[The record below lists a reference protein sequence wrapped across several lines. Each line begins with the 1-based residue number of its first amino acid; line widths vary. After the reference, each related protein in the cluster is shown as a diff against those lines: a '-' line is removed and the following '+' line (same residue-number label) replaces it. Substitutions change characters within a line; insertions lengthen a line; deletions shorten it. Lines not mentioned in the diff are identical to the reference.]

1 MRYKSNMTEAYEKVL
16 QSQVKELKEDG
27 HIDVPSMKRLCKVI
41 TDNVNDIDMKL
52 DEMSGDESIDT
63 WWTNKMSASSTLIE
77 SCRNYIMNPESDV
90 EESVDLEEAF
100 MDAYVIRFKDKGASE
115 NSVVVF
121 KQEHDKDIYV
131 DFLKKKG
138 AKVLSVKKQ
147 NLNMKV

>member
-1 MRYKSNMTEAYEKVL
+1 MKYKSNMAEAYAKVL

-41 TDNVNDIDMKL
+41 TDNVNDIDTKL

-77 SCRNYIMNPESDV
+77 SCRNYIMNPEDDV
-90 EESVDLEEAF
+90 EESFDLGEAF
-100 MDAYVIRFKDKGASE
+100 MDAYVIRFRDKGASE

>member
-1 MRYKSNMTEAYEKVL
+1 MTEAYKKVL
-16 QSQVKELKEDG
+16 QGQIKEEGEVSMAIGQLKTTIENAQNLLSMLQGKGEDYD
-27 HIDVPSMKRLCKVI
+27 IEAWIQAKI
-41 TDNVNDIDMKL
+41 TDAEHGMSAIADYMKNNPEASE
-52 DEMSGDESIDT
+52 DEM
-63 WWTNKMSASSTLIE
+63 
-77 SCRNYIMNPESDV
+77 

>member
-1 MRYKSNMTEAYEKVL
+1 MRYRSNMTEAYKKVL
-16 QSQVKELKEDG
+16 QGQIKEEGEVSMAIGQLKTTIENAQNLLSMLQGKGEDYD
-27 HIDVPSMKRLCKVI
+27 IEAWIQAKI
-41 TDNVNDIDMKL
+41 TDAEHGMSAIADYMKNNPEASE
-52 DEMSGDESIDT
+52 DEM
-63 WWTNKMSASSTLIE
+63 
-77 SCRNYIMNPESDV
+77 

-100 MDAYVIRFKDKGASE
+100 MDAYVIRFRDKGASE

>member
-1 MRYKSNMTEAYEKVL
+1 MRYKSNMAEAYEKVL

-77 SCRNYIMNPESDV
+77 SCRNYIMHPESDV
-90 EESVDLEEAF
+90 EESFDLGEAF
-100 MDAYVIRFKDKGASE
+100 MDAYVIRFRDKGASE

-138 AKVLSVKKQ
+138 SRVLSVKKQ

>member
-1 MRYKSNMTEAYEKVL
+1 MLQGKGEDYDIEAWIQAK
-16 QSQVKELKEDG
+16 
-27 HIDVPSMKRLCKVI
+27 I
-41 TDNVNDIDMKL
+41 TDAEHGMSAIADYMKNNPEASE
-52 DEMSGDESIDT
+52 DEM
-63 WWTNKMSASSTLIE
+63 
-77 SCRNYIMNPESDV
+77 

>member
-1 MRYKSNMTEAYEKVL
+1 MRYKSNMAEAYAKVL
-16 QSQVKELKEDG
+16 QGQIKELKEDG

>member
-1 MRYKSNMTEAYEKVL
+1 MRYRSNMTEAYKKVL
-16 QSQVKELKEDG
+16 QGQIKEEGEVSMAIGQLKTTIENAQNLLSALQGKGEDYD
-27 HIDVPSMKRLCKVI
+27 IEAWIQSKI
-41 TDNVNDIDMKL
+41 TDAEHGMSAIADYMKNNPEASE
-52 DEMSGDESIDT
+52 DEM
-63 WWTNKMSASSTLIE
+63 
-77 SCRNYIMNPESDV
+77 

>member
-1 MRYKSNMTEAYEKVL
+1 MRYRSNMTEAYKKVL
-16 QSQVKELKEDG
+16 QGQIKEEGEVSMAIGQLKTTIENAQNLLSMLQGKGEDYD
-27 HIDVPSMKRLCKVI
+27 IEAWIQAKI
-41 TDNVNDIDMKL
+41 TDAEHGMSAIADYMKNNPEASE
-52 DEMSGDESIDT
+52 DEM
-63 WWTNKMSASSTLIE
+63 
-77 SCRNYIMNPESDV
+77 
-90 EESVDLEEAF
+90 EESVDLEEKF
-100 MDAYVIRFKDKGASE
+100 MDAYVIRFRDKGASE

>member
-1 MRYKSNMTEAYEKVL
+1 MRYKSNMAEAYKKVL
-16 QSQVKELKEDG
+16 QGQIKEEGEVSMAIGQLKTTIENAQNLLSMLQGKGEDYD
-27 HIDVPSMKRLCKVI
+27 IEAWIQAKI
-41 TDNVNDIDMKL
+41 TDAEHGMSAIADYMKNNPEASE
-52 DEMSGDESIDT
+52 DEM
-63 WWTNKMSASSTLIE
+63 
-77 SCRNYIMNPESDV
+77 

-100 MDAYVIRFKDKGASE
+100 MDAYVIRFRDKGASE

>member
-1 MRYKSNMTEAYEKVL
+1 MRYKSNMAEAYAKVL
-16 QSQVKELKEDG
+16 QGQIKELKEDG
-27 HIDVPSMKRLCKVI
+27 HIDVPSMKRLCKII
-41 TDNVNDIDMKL
+41 TNNVNDIDMKL

-90 EESVDLEEAF
+90 EESFDLGEAF
-100 MDAYVIRFKDKGASE
+100 MDAYVIRFRDKGASE

>member
-1 MRYKSNMTEAYEKVL
+1 MRYKSNMAEAYAKVL
-16 QSQVKELKEDG
+16 QGQIKEEGEVSMAIGQLKTTIENAQNLLSMLQGKGEDYD
-27 HIDVPSMKRLCKVI
+27 IEAWIQAKI
-41 TDNVNDIDMKL
+41 TDAEHGMSAIADYMKNNPEASE
-52 DEMSGDESIDT
+52 DEM
-63 WWTNKMSASSTLIE
+63 
-77 SCRNYIMNPESDV
+77 

>member
-1 MRYKSNMTEAYEKVL
+1 MRYRSNMTEAYNKVL
-16 QSQVKELKEDG
+16 QGQIKEEGEVSMAIGQLKTTIENAQNLLSILQGKGEDYD
-27 HIDVPSMKRLCKVI
+27 IEAWIQSKI
-41 TDNVNDIDMKL
+41 TDAEHGMSAIADYMKNNPEASE
-52 DEMSGDESIDT
+52 DEM
-63 WWTNKMSASSTLIE
+63 
-77 SCRNYIMNPESDV
+77 

-100 MDAYVIRFKDKGASE
+100 MDAYVIRFRDKGASE

>member
-1 MRYKSNMTEAYEKVL
+1 MRYRSNMTEAYKKVL
-16 QSQVKELKEDG
+16 QGQLKEKEE
-27 HIDVPSMKRLCKVI
+27 VSMAIGQLKTTIENAQNLLSALQGKGEDYDIEAWIQAKI
-41 TDNVNDIDMKL
+41 TDAEHGMSAIADYMKNNPEASE
-52 DEMSGDESIDT
+52 DEMD
-63 WWTNKMSASSTLIE
+63 
-77 SCRNYIMNPESDV
+77 
-90 EESVDLEEAF
+90 ESVDLEEAF
-100 MDAYVIRFKDKGASE
+100 MDAYVIRFRDKGASE

>member
-1 MRYKSNMTEAYEKVL
+1 MRYKSNMAEAYAKVL
-16 QSQVKELKEDG
+16 QGQIKEEGEVSMAIGQLKTTIENAQNLLSMLQGKGEDYD
-27 HIDVPSMKRLCKVI
+27 IEAWIQAKI
-41 TDNVNDIDMKL
+41 TDAEHGMSAIADYMKNNPEASD
-52 DEMSGDESIDT
+52 DEM
-63 WWTNKMSASSTLIE
+63 
-77 SCRNYIMNPESDV
+77 

>member
-1 MRYKSNMTEAYEKVL
+1 MRYKSNMAEAYKKVL
-16 QSQVKELKEDG
+16 QGQLKEKEE
-27 HIDVPSMKRLCKVI
+27 VSMAIGQLKTTIENAQNLLSMLQGKGEDYDIEAWIQAKI
-41 TDNVNDIDMKL
+41 TDAEHGMSAIADYMKNNPEASD
-52 DEMSGDESIDT
+52 DEM
-63 WWTNKMSASSTLIE
+63 
-77 SCRNYIMNPESDV
+77 

>member
-1 MRYKSNMTEAYEKVL
+1 MRYRSNMTEAYKKVL
-16 QSQVKELKEDG
+16 QGQIKEEGEVSMAIGQLKTTIENAQNLLSMLQGKGEDYD
-27 HIDVPSMKRLCKVI
+27 IEAWIQAKI
-41 TDNVNDIDMKL
+41 TDAEHGMSAIADYMKNNPEASD
-52 DEMSGDESIDT
+52 DEM
-63 WWTNKMSASSTLIE
+63 
-77 SCRNYIMNPESDV
+77 

>member
-1 MRYKSNMTEAYEKVL
+1 MRYKSNMAEAYAKVL
-16 QSQVKELKEDG
+16 QGQIKELKEDG
-27 HIDVPSMKRLCKVI
+27 HIDVPSMKRLCKVMTENI
-41 TDNVNDIDMKL
+41 SDIEMKL
-52 DEMSGDESIDT
+52 SEMSGDESVDT
-63 WWTNKMSASSTLIE
+63 WWTNKMATSSSNLE
-77 SCRNYIMNPESDV
+77 SCRNYIMNPEDDM
-90 EESVDLEEAF
+90 EESTDLEEKF
-100 MDAYVIRFKDKGASE
+100 MDAYVIRFRDKGASE

>member
-1 MRYKSNMTEAYEKVL
+1 MRYKSNMAEAYAKVL
-16 QSQVKELKEDG
+16 QGQIKELKEDG

-90 EESVDLEEAF
+90 EESFDLGEAF

>member
-1 MRYKSNMTEAYEKVL
+1 MRYKSNMAEAYAKVL
-16 QSQVKELKEDG
+16 QGQIKEEDEVSMAIGQLKTTIENAQNLLSMLQGKGEDYD
-27 HIDVPSMKRLCKVI
+27 IEAWIQAKI
-41 TDNVNDIDMKL
+41 TDAEHGMSAIADYMKNNPEASE
-52 DEMSGDESIDT
+52 DEM
-63 WWTNKMSASSTLIE
+63 
-77 SCRNYIMNPESDV
+77 

-100 MDAYVIRFKDKGASE
+100 MDAYVIRFRDKGASE

>member
-1 MRYKSNMTEAYEKVL
+1 MTEAYKKVL
-16 QSQVKELKEDG
+16 QGQIKEEGEVSMAIGQLKTTIENAQNLLSALQGKGEDYD
-27 HIDVPSMKRLCKVI
+27 IEAWIQAKI
-41 TDNVNDIDMKL
+41 TDAEHGMSAIADYMKNNPEASE
-52 DEMSGDESIDT
+52 DEM
-63 WWTNKMSASSTLIE
+63 
-77 SCRNYIMNPESDV
+77 

>member
-1 MRYKSNMTEAYEKVL
+1 MRYRSNMTEAYKKVL
-16 QSQVKELKEDG
+16 QGQIKEEGEVSMAIGQLKTTIENAQNLLSMLQGKGEDYD
-27 HIDVPSMKRLCKVI
+27 IEAWIQAKI
-41 TDNVNDIDMKL
+41 TDAEHGMSAIADYMKNNPEASE
-52 DEMSGDESIDT
+52 DEM
-63 WWTNKMSASSTLIE
+63 
-77 SCRNYIMNPESDV
+77 

>member
-1 MRYKSNMTEAYEKVL
+1 MRYKSSITEAYRKV
-16 QSQVKELKEDG
+16 VEGKLKEDG
-27 HIDVPSMKRLCKVI
+27 HIDVPSMKRLCKVMTENI
-41 TDNVNDIDMKL
+41 SDIDMKL
-52 DEMSGDESIDT
+52 SEMSGDESVDT
-63 WWTNKMSASSTLIE
+63 WWTNKMATSSSNLE
-77 SCRNYIMNPESDV
+77 SCRNYIMNPESDM
-90 EESVDLEEAF
+90 EESTDLEEKF
-100 MDAYVIRFKDKGASE
+100 MDAYVIRFRDKGASE

>member
-1 MRYKSNMTEAYEKVL
+1 MRYKSNMTEAYKKVL
-16 QSQVKELKEDG
+16 QGQIKEEGEVSMAIGQLKTTIENAQNLLSMLQGKGEDYD
-27 HIDVPSMKRLCKVI
+27 IEAWIQSKI
-41 TDNVNDIDMKL
+41 TDAEHGMSAIADYMKNNPEASE
-52 DEMSGDESIDT
+52 DEM
-63 WWTNKMSASSTLIE
+63 
-77 SCRNYIMNPESDV
+77 
-90 EESVDLEEAF
+90 EESVDLEEKF
-100 MDAYVIRFKDKGASE
+100 MDAYVIRFRDKGASE

>member
-1 MRYKSNMTEAYEKVL
+1 MRYKSNMAEAYAKVL
-16 QSQVKELKEDG
+16 QGQIKEEGEVSMAIGQLKTTIENAQNLLSMLQGKGEDYD
-27 HIDVPSMKRLCKVI
+27 IEAWIQAKI
-41 TDNVNDIDMKL
+41 TDAEHGMSAIADYMKNNPEASD
-52 DEMSGDESIDT
+52 DEM
-63 WWTNKMSASSTLIE
+63 
-77 SCRNYIMNPESDV
+77 

-100 MDAYVIRFKDKGASE
+100 MDAYVIRFRDKGASE

>member
-1 MRYKSNMTEAYEKVL
+1 MRYKSNMTEAYKKVL
-16 QSQVKELKEDG
+16 QGQIKEEGEVSMAIGQLKTTIENAQNLLSMLQGKGEDYD
-27 HIDVPSMKRLCKVI
+27 IEAWIQAKI
-41 TDNVNDIDMKL
+41 TDAEHGMSAIADYMKNNPEASE
-52 DEMSGDESIDT
+52 DEM
-63 WWTNKMSASSTLIE
+63 
-77 SCRNYIMNPESDV
+77 

>member
-1 MRYKSNMTEAYEKVL
+1 MRYRSNMTEAYKKVL
-16 QSQVKELKEDG
+16 QGQIKEEGEVSMAIGQLKTTIENAQNLLSMLQGKGEDYD
-27 HIDVPSMKRLCKVI
+27 IEAWIQSKI
-41 TDNVNDIDMKL
+41 TDAEHGMSAIADYMKNNPEASE
-52 DEMSGDESIDT
+52 DEM
-63 WWTNKMSASSTLIE
+63 
-77 SCRNYIMNPESDV
+77 

-100 MDAYVIRFKDKGASE
+100 MDAYVIRFRDKGASE

-121 KQEHDKDIYV
+121 RQEHDKDIYV